1 MSTRLGHQSFSRTTA
16 SLAAA
21 AGESAPTD
29 STGAWNIDEVVELSI
44 AVKLPTGNHTS
55 FELTLYG
62 SFDGINW
69 FTINNGVFSDQTNFL
84 ESFQVSPLMWIKP
97 IISVTAGADSYEYT
111 ITGRG
116 SRKRG

>member
-16 SLAAA
+16 SLAGG
-21 AGESAPTD
+21 AGESAPTN

-44 AVKLPTGNHTS
+44 AVKKPTGNHTS
-55 FELTLYG
+55 FDLVLYG
-62 SFDGINW
+62 SFDGTNW
-69 FTINNGVFSDQTNFL
+69 FIINNGTFSEQTNFL
-84 ESFQVSPLMWIKP
+84 ESFQVSPLMYIKP
-97 IISVTAGADSYEYT
+97 IISITAGSDSYEYT